1 MREDTGCMK
10 ERILIV
16 DDDKYISLLLYNFLD
31 DEGYICET
39 AENGLEALERVR
51 KGNPYD
57 MILLDFIMPQMNGL
71 EFLAAMREI
80 DPKLPVMMISGNRTR
95 ENTLEALKLGAIGF
109 IKKPFCLNDV
119 LKNLRL
125 VLHAARNKRGQGPI
139 ISFLKKGSMEFVF
152 KSAQIE
158 PDKISL
164 YLANHLGEMGFI
176 EGTRISMVALAF
188 NEVITNALEHGSL
201 ELPVNYFLENQCG
214 EPKLAIEEQKN
225 ERLSIAHY
233 ADRTITLHY
242 QFQNDETRVT
252 VTDEGSGF
260 AVDSIREFLASK
272 DETAA
277 TNNVGTGLIL
287 LKHAVDEV
295 LFNDKGNEVTLII
308 HSGRET

>member
-1 MREDTGCMK
+1 MREDAGCMK

-39 AENGLEALERVR
+39 VANGFDALERVR
-51 KGNPYD
+51 KGNSYD
-57 MILLDFIMPQMNGL
+57 MILLDFVMPQMNGL
-71 EFLAAMREI
+71 EFLAAVHETN
-80 DPKLPVMMISGNRTR
+80 PELPVMMISGYRTR

-109 IKKPFCLNDV
+109 IKKPFSLNDV

-125 VLHAARNKRGQGPI
+125 VLNAARNKQGQGPI
-139 ISFLKKGSMEFVF
+139 ISFLKKGSMEFMF

-176 EGTRISMVALAF
+176 EGPRISTVALAF

-201 ELPVNYFLENQCG
+201 ELPVNYFLGNQSG
-214 EPKLAIEEQKN
+214 ESKIFIEEQKN

-233 ADRTITLHY
+233 ADRAITLHY

-252 VTDEGSGF
+252 VTDEGPGF
-260 AVDSIREFLASK
+260 DVDSIRAFLASK
-272 DETAA
+272 DAPAA

-295 LFNDKGNEVTLII
+295 LFNDKGNAVTLII
-308 HSGRET
+308 RSRRTA